1 MMEVAMTRTAIRH
14 TLFAL
19 AALALISAFESSPA
33 SAQGVVF
40 DEETVHLTY
49 SGGEGPAGKN
59 AKGFATKKGPP
70 GPRRQFIL
78 TNELQNMNSK
88 AR

>member
-1 MMEVAMTRTAIRH
+1 MEVPMTRTAIRH
-14 TLFAL
+14 TLAAL
-19 AALALISAFESSPA
+19 AALTLFFAFAAGPA

-40 DEETVHLTY
+40 DEETVHLIY

-59 AKGFATKKGPP
+59 AKGFATKKGSP
-70 GPRRQFIL
+70 GPRRKFIL
-78 TNELQNMNSK
+78 TNELQNLNGK